1 MYLFF
6 EILKSAVLGIVQ
18 GITEWLPVS
27 STGHMI
33 LVDELLTMNV
43 SDAFMEMFRVVIQF
57 GSILAVAVLYF
68 SRLNPFAK
76 KKTEMER
83 KAAFSLWGKII
94 VACIPAGV
102 IGILFD
108 DLLDTYL
115 YNYVTVA
122 VALIVYGILFIV
134 IERIKKDS
142 VPTYA
147 AAEDISYKTALKIG
161 CFQVLSLIPGTSR
174 SGSTILGGMLSG
186 VSRPA
191 GAEFSFFLAVPV
203 MLGASALKLLKFGF
217 SFTTAEI
224 LILLAGVITA
234 FLVSLAA
241 IRFLV
246 SFVRRHSFAV
256 FGWYRIALGVLV
268 LLYFFITR

>member
-1 MYLFF
+1 MHLFF

-102 IGILFD
+102 IGVLFD

-134 IERIKKDS
+134 IERMKKDS

-268 LLYFFITR
+268 LLYFFITK

>member
-1 MYLFF
+1 MHLFF

-76 KKTEMER
+76 KKNEMER

-102 IGILFD
+102 IGVLFD

-134 IERIKKDS
+134 IERMKKDS

-147 AAEDISYKTALKIG
+147 VAEEISYKTALKIG

-268 LLYFFITR
+268 LLYFFITK

>member
-1 MYLFF
+1 MRT
-6 EILKSAVLGIVQ
+6 ILKIIAAPFVLA
-18 GITEWLPVS
+18 L
-27 STGHMI
+27 
-33 LVDELLTMNV
+33 
-43 SDAFMEMFRVVIQF
+43 
-57 GSILAVAVLYF
+57 ILAVAVLYF

-102 IGILFD
+102 IGVLFD

-134 IERIKKDS
+134 IERMKKDS
-142 VPTYA
+142 VPMYA
-147 AAEDISYKTALKIG
+147 VAEEISYKTALKIG

-268 LLYFFITR
+268 LLYFFITK